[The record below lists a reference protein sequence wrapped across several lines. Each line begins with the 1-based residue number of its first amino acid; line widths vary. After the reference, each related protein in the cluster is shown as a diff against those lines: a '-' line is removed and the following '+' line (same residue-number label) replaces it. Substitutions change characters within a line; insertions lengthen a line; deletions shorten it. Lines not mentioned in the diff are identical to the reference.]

1 MKEHTRV
8 CAKINLQAV
17 LDNFSMMHG
26 KLKPDTKICA
36 VVKTD
41 AYGHG
46 AVPVA
51 RTVEKLPYIWGFA
64 TATAAEALELREA
77 GITKPVLVLGYVFP
91 EDYPLLADYDI
102 RPAVFDLASAR
113 ALSET
118 ALSRGRIIRFHFA
131 VDTGMSRIGLTD
143 TAEGAAAA
151 AAIAALP
158 GLEAEGIFTHFARA
172 DEEDKQN
179 VLAALERFRKFT
191 LLLEENGISVPIRH
205 CSNSACILELPE
217 AHYDMVR
224 AGITIYGIYPSDEM
238 KREISPLSPVMELI
252 SHVSFVKEISAGTS
266 VSYGGTFTAEK
277 DMTVATIPVGYGDG
291 YPRSLS
297 NCGYVLIHGKKAPI
311 LGRICMD
318 QFMVDVSGM
327 DVRPSDQVVLMGKD
341 GDEEISVDTLGRLS
355 GRFPYEFVCDITKRV
370 PRVYLKGGSGAGNG
384 C

>member
-64 TATAAEALELREA
+64 TATAAEALELIEA

>member
-64 TATAAEALELREA
+64 TATAAEALELIEA

-179 VLAALERFRKFT
+179 VLGALERFRKFT

-370 PRVYLKGGSGAGNG
+370 PRVYLKGGSGAGDG